1 MEQQDHAGSSPAHG
15 AHAAPVHEQG
25 RTGDHDHHAMMVA
38 DYRRRFWVSLA
49 VTLPILALSPLI
61 QQALGLA
68 DALAFPGSRW
78 VLLLLASFVYG
89 YGGWP
94 FLTGLVRELRERNP
108 GMMTLVGMAIS
119 VAYFYSTAVVF
130 GVSGK
135 LFFWE
140 TVTLIDLMLVGHWVE
155 MRSVMGAGQALEA
168 LVKLMPAE
176 AQLLESDGSTREV
189 KIAELR
195 PGDHVRVRPGEK
207 VPADGEIV
215 EGHTLLD
222 ESMLTGESRPVEKG
236 PRDAVIAGAVN
247 GSGALVVMVR
257 KTGADSYLAQVV
269 ELVRN
274 AQSSRSRIQNLADRA
289 AFYLTVSAL
298 AAGALT
304 FGAWLGLAGATFVF
318 TLERAITVMV
328 IACPHAL
335 GLAIPL
341 VVAVSTNLSARNG
354 LLIRDRAAF
363 ERARA
368 IDTVVFDKTGTLT
381 EGRFGVTGIIPFGEV
396 SVEEVLRLAAAVELS
411 SEHPIAQGILRAAEE
426 RGLQLPEAID
436 FQSLAGRGA
445 RALVDGELIRVLSAG
460 ALREEGLALHGEASG
475 DGSGSGRTEV
485 YVVRG
490 ETSLGA
496 IYLDDVI
503 RPESREAVDA
513 LHAFGVRV
521 VILTGDKREVA
532 DWVAEELGV
541 DEVIAEVLPHQK
553 SAHIEALKQQGRTVA
568 MTGDG
573 VNDAPALATADVGL
587 AIGAGTD
594 VAIATADVV
603 LVRSDP
609 RDVVTVLRLSRATY
623 RKMVQNLWYAAGYN
637 IVAIPLAAGVLA
649 WAGVLLIPAA
659 GAVLM
664 SLSTVVVAINARFL
678 KLA

>member
-1 MEQQDHAGSSPAHG
+1 
-15 AHAAPVHEQG
+15 
-25 RTGDHDHHAMMVA
+25 MVA

-94 FLTGLVRELRERNP
+94 FLSGLVRELRERNP

-195 PGDHVRVRPGEK
+195 PGDRVRVRPGEK

-247 GSGALVVMVR
+247 GSGALVVIVR

-304 FGAWLGLAGATFVF
+304 FGVWLGLAGATFVF

-381 EGRFGVTGIIPFGEV
+381 EGRFGVTGIIPLGEA
-396 SVEEVLRLAAAVELS
+396 SEEEVLRLAAAVELS

-445 RALVDGELIRVLSAG
+445 RALVDGEPIRVLSAG
-460 ALREEGLALHGEASG
+460 AMREEGLALHGEASG
-475 DGSGSGRTEV
+475 NGSGSGRTEV

-496 IYLDDVI
+496 IYLDDII

-623 RKMVQNLWYAAGYN
+623 RKMLQNLWYAAGYN

-649 WAGVLLIPAA
+649 WAGVLLVPAA

>member
-1 MEQQDHAGSSPAHG
+1 
-15 AHAAPVHEQG
+15 
-25 RTGDHDHHAMMVA
+25 MVA

-61 QQALGLA
+61 QHALGLA
-68 DALAFPGSRW
+68 DALAFPGRRW
-78 VLLLLASFVYG
+78 VLWLLASFVYG

-94 FLTGLVRELRERNP
+94 FLTGLTRELRERNP
-108 GMMTLVGMAIS
+108 GMMTLVAMAIS
-119 VAYFYSTAVVF
+119 VAYFYSTAVVI
-130 GVSGK
+130 GVEGK

-140 TVTLIDLMLVGHWVE
+140 TATLIDVMLVGHWVE
-155 MRSVMGAGQALEA
+155 MRSVMGAGKALEA
-168 LVKLMPAE
+168 LVRLMPAE
-176 AQLLESDGSTREV
+176 AQKIESDGSTREV
-189 KIAELR
+189 KVAELR
-195 PGDHVRVRPGEK
+195 PGDRVRVRPGEK

-215 EGHTLLD
+215 EGRTLLD
-222 ESMLTGESRPVEKG
+222 ESMLTGESQPVEKG
-236 PRDAVIAGAVN
+236 PRDTVIAGAVN

-274 AQSSRSRIQNLADRA
+274 AQSSRSRMQNLADRA

-298 AAGALT
+298 AAGGLT
-304 FGAWLGLAGATFVF
+304 FVAWLGLAGATFVF

-354 LLIRDRAAF
+354 LLIRERAAF

-381 EGRFGVTGIIPFGEV
+381 EGRFGVTGIVPFGEA
-396 SVEEVLRLAAAVELS
+396 SVEEVLRLAAAVEVS
-411 SEHPIAQGILRAAEE
+411 SEHPIARGILRAAEE
-426 RGLQLPEAID
+426 RGLQLPEASD
-436 FQSLAGRGA
+436 FQGLAGRGA
-445 RALVDGELIRVLSAG
+445 RALVEGEPVRVLSAG
-460 ALREEGLALHGEASG
+460 ALREEGIALHGEANAG
-475 DGSGSGRTEV
+475 GSGRGRTEV

-490 ETSLGA
+490 ETPLGA
-496 IYLDDVI
+496 VYLDDVI
-503 RPESREAVDA
+503 RPESRQAVDA

-532 DWVAEELGV
+532 DWVARELGV

-553 SAHIEALKQQGRTVA
+553 SEHIESLKRQGRTVA

-573 VNDAPALATADVGL
+573 VNDAPALATADIGL

-609 RDVVTVLRLSRATY
+609 RDVVAVLRLSRATY
-623 RKMVQNLWYAAGYN
+623 RKMLQNLWYAAGYN

-659 GAVLM
+659 GAALM